1 MKRFLMAA
9 IAVFMMSGAAV
20 VAQDVVVGGNVTA
33 TVSENVV
40 DKFIAFVKNCTDKIN
55 TTEVID
61 EYIKVAEQCNNE
73 MVEFAEMFEEEII
86 AFAATLTE
94 EQMAAYDEKLGQALA
109 EFETACAQRV
119 ELLLADCELVEE
131 EVEEDLIFDVAEEQP
146 EFPGGMTA
154 LMDFLSE
161 NMKYPRISRDS
172 GLHGRVIVRFTVNS
186 DGSIQ
191 DVEVA
196 RSSGDI
202 HLDNEAIR
210 VVEMM
215 PKWTPGRQ
223 DGKPVRVRFTLPVNF
238 RLDGVEKN
246 VADRFIALIKNYTE
260 KIKATESIDELIR
273 LSELFYAE
281 VVEFA
286 EKNKEE
292 LVEFERNATKEQ
304 IIYYDEMFDQVDEEF
319 GDVLGETLKKVYAC
333 LEACEDKFEEAFY
346 DFDEICEDYYEQ
358 SSGTEKSELLQQL
371 QEKIDT
377 TAQDMSDWAE
387 VEKPGESEFVEEE
400 VEEEYIFDIAEEQP
414 EFPGG
419 MKALIKFLSENIKYP
434 RISRDNGSQ
443 GKAIVRF
450 TVKADGTVM
459 DAEIVKSSCDVYL
472 DKEAVRVVE
481 QMPKWTPGRNEGK
494 PVNVKFIIPIN
505 FCLEGDGTVVNENV
519 IDKLIVLV
527 KDYTNKIKATE
538 TIDELIALSEQCSN
552 EIIAFTEK
560 HNDEAQALLGTLTE
574 ELMAA
579 YEEKIKQVMAEL
591 EAAAANRA
599 EQLMGTP
606 EF

>member
-9 IAVFMMSGAAV
+9 IAVFMMSGTAV

-40 DKFIAFVKNCTDKIN
+40 DKFIAFVKNSTDKIN
-55 TTEVID
+55 ATEVID
-61 EYIKVAEQCNNE
+61 EYIKVAEQCSNE

-119 ELLLADCELVEE
+119 EQLLADCELVEE
-131 EVEEDLIFDVAEEQP
+131 EVEEELIFDVAEEQP

-161 NMKYPRISRDS
+161 NIKYPQISLDNGS
-172 GLHGRVIVRFTVNS
+172 HGRVIVRFTVNS

-210 VVEMM
+210 VVGMM
-215 PKWTPGRQ
+215 PKWIPGRRE
-223 DGKPVRVRFTLPVNF
+223 GKPVRVRFALPVTF
-238 RLDGVEKN
+238 RLDVAQAN
-246 VADRFIALIKNYTE
+246 VIDRLITLIKNYTE
-260 KIKATESIDELIR
+260 KINATETIDELMK
-273 LSELFYAE
+273 LPELFYNE
-281 VVEFA
+281 MMEFA
-286 EKNKEE
+286 EMYKEE
-292 LVEFERNATKEQ
+292 IVKIEDALTEEQ
-304 IIYYDEMFDQVDEEF
+304 SAAYDEILEQVYMDFD
-319 GDVLGETLKKVYAC
+319 
-333 LEACEDKFEEAFY
+333 EACEDAFAKAYAYIEACEDRFDAAFD
-346 DFDEICEDYYEQ
+346 DFDEVCERYFNQ
-358 SSGTEKSELLQQL
+358 SLGAEESELLQQS

-377 TAQDMSDWAE
+377 IAQDMNDWAE
-387 VEKPGESEFVEEE
+387 VEDLGDYILVEEE
-400 VEEEYIFDIAEEQP
+400 IEEDELFDVVEEQP

-419 MKALIKFLSENIKYP
+419 MKALMKFLSNNIKYP

-443 GKAIVRF
+443 GRVIVRF
-450 TVKADGTVM
+450 TVHSDGSIQ
-459 DAEIVKSSCDVYL
+459 DAEVVKSSGDVYL
-472 DKEAVRVVE
+472 DKEAVRLVE
-481 QMPKWTPGRNEGK
+481 IMPAWKPGYQSGK
-494 PVNVKFIIPIN
+494 PVRVKFTLPVNFRLDGAEGNVVDQMII
-505 FCLEGDGTVVNENV
+505 
-519 IDKLIVLV
+519 LV
-527 KDYTNKIKATE
+527 KGYINKINATE
-538 TIDELIALSEQCSN
+538 TFDELMNVMQQCYSEVMKY
-552 EIIAFTEK
+552 AEK
-560 HNDEAQALLGTLTE
+560 HEVEIKALENTLTE
-574 ELMAA
+574 EQIAA
-579 YEEKIKQVMAEL
+579 YEEKIEQVMAEF

-599 EQLMGTP
+599 EQLKGTP